1 MTYSNVIMISD
12 LIPESLNNS
21 DNKKDNNKNNN
32 NNNKNNY
39 RKNRQNNNK
48 RKKKRN
54 NNNNNVNV
62 NVTNDNEKLDDESV
76 SSTISSLSNASLD
89 PQLVEL
95 SMTQSS
101 TTTSSNGT
109 KKSKKINN
117 NGKKGVMKSSNVQ
130 LDNNNHDGC
139 VDVKDET
146 NSNNQQV
153 KSKSNSRQ
161 SNTKEKKVNGNNHNN
176 NNKSNKLNQKKSSSS
191 RYDKNKISGDVV
203 EDANSLIQE
212 VVDVANSLVHVD
224 DVKNDVEVIDL
235 QKQDAVD
242 DVVCEDKVL
251 GSNSIA
257 QQNAIPDES
266 REDETLISNDIP
278 QVVNN
283 EKHDQQQ
290 LEEQEM
296 NKGDELVLDNKK
308 SPHQYADH
316 ADDVVFTVKED
327 VKEDDQPK
335 AEGDESPEAIAHDQ
349 VICVDSFVDENVG
362 KVVDDKK
369 EEDESKVVEDVTST
383 PLEHQNN
390 TTNDDL
396 NEGGDVIKEDMVERT
411 SETVPT
417 TECQDSYDDP
427 KSNCDDSVPTLSTTE
442 VLPTTTGLLEHTECQ
457 DSNVDPKTDCDDTV
471 PSLLTTEMN
480 HIAKE
485 DIVERTRE
493 VLPTSTSLQQDME
506 CQDSDVDT
514 KIDCDDTVPS
524 SATTEMNIE
533 DNDSGN
539 KKEDAE
545 RQELEERRR
554 AQALLAKKQAEE
566 REKSKA
572 DAAAKKDLL
581 KIARER
587 AESQIKETN
596 KVLAVPKES
605 DKSLKT
611 SNMGNNSY
619 NKKHQGD
626 AKKNSEGGEV
636 DDGLLSNIS
645 TGLLLAAP
653 VIIGGAALFYMYFSG
668 GKKK

>member
-1 MTYSNVIMISD
+1 MTYCNVIMISD

-21 DNKKDNNKNNN
+21 DNKKDNN
-32 NNNKNNY
+32 NNNKNNNY

-139 VDVKDET
+139 DDVKDET
-146 NSNNQQV
+146 NDNNQQV

-161 SNTKEKKVNGNNHNN
+161 SNTKEKKVNGNNHNNNN

-224 DVKNDVEVIDL
+224 GVKNDVEIIDL

-242 DVVCEDKVL
+242 DVVCEDEVL

-266 REDETLISNDIP
+266 REDESLISNDIP

-290 LEEQEM
+290 LEEQGM
-296 NKGDELVLDNKK
+296 DKGDELVLDNKK

-335 AEGDESPEAIAHDQ
+335 AEGDEFPEAIAHDQ

-362 KVVDDKK
+362 KVVDGKK
-369 EEDESKVVEDVTST
+369 VEDESKIVEDVTST

-427 KSNCDDSVPTLSTTE
+427 KINCDDSVPTLSTTE
-442 VLPTTTGLLEHTECQ
+442 VLPTTVGLQEYTESQ
-457 DSNVDPKTDCDDTV
+457 DSNVDTKIDCDDTV
-471 PSLLTTEMN
+471 PSLPTTEMN
-480 HIAKE
+480 HIARE
-485 DIVERTRE
+485 DIVERTSE
-493 VLPTSTSLQQDME
+493 GLPTTTSLQQDME

-524 SATTEMNIE
+524 SATTDMNIE

-539 KKEDAE
+539 KQEDAE

-605 DKSLKT
+605 EKSLKT
-611 SNMGNNSY
+611 SKMGNNGY

-626 AKKNSEGGEV
+626 AKKNSEGGED